1 MQVVGYSPDELKH
14 RIINDILIE
23 AQTRRP
29 EFSTDEVVQRACGQT
44 DHGERDRAT
53 PRNAVLRK
61 AA

>member
-44 DHGERDRAT
+44 ATTAKEIARRHGM
-53 PRNAVLRK
+53 LS
-61 AA
+61 